1 MGKRPQGGRG
11 ALARP
16 SPPRSFAYSIHPVW
30 PTGTQYNARVTFT
43 YFCTFVLLPF
53 ANSIIFAKRGEST
66 NEYERSTKTLGKRH
80 PERYKRVQTEHR
92 RVQAEYKRV
101 RGMPSRT
108 VQTNT
113 NGVQTST
120 NGRQT
125 STNGIQ
131 RHERNDILDGTD
143 D

>member
-1 MGKRPQGGRG
+1 MRGPKGGRG

-16 SPPRSFAYSIHPVW
+16 SPPPSFAHSIHPVW
-30 PTGTQYNARVTFT
+30 PTGTQYNARITFMH
-43 YFCTFVLLPF
+43 FCTFVLLPF
-53 ANSIIFAKRGEST
+53 ANSIIFAKRGKNT
-66 NEYERSTKTLGKRH
+66 NGYKRSTKTQRKQHLRR
-80 PERYKRVQTEHR
+80 PERLQAAHR
-92 RVQAEYKRV
+92 RVQAEYKHV

-108 VQTNT
+108 VQTST

-125 STNGIQ
+125 YTNGIQ
-131 RHERNDILDGTD
+131 RHERNYILDKTD